1 MERSRLESVD
11 LVRGIVMI
19 LMALDHVRDFLGVPG
34 LNPVNIAQTTIP
46 LFFTRWITHICAPT
60 FFLLAG
66 TGARL
71 ALRRKSKGEV
81 SRFLFTRGLWLI
93 FLEEVILRLLA
104 WQWNLDY
111 RLTILNILWALG
123 WAMIVLAALVWL
135 PDWAIATF
143 ACALIAGHN
152 LFDSVSAQ
160 SLGRL
165 APLWTVLHEPG
176 VLIPGRHL
184 VFVAYPLVPWIAV
197 IAAGYFLGLVYQWH
211 PARRR
216 GFLLSLGIALA
227 LAFVVLRAING
238 YGDPGRWHTQRSL
251 AFTIV
256 SFLNTTKYPPS
267 LLFLLMTLSLTTLL
281 LGLFDAVTPRLLRP
295 VLVYGRV
302 PLFYFALHAAL
313 IHLIALGWCFVR
325 YGQVHWMFESSSA
338 GDFPIT
344 PPPGWGFSLPY
355 LYLIWILVVVALYPL
370 CAWFARLKQ
379 RRSDAWLSYL

>member
-1 MERSRLESVD
+1 
-11 LVRGIVMI
+11 MI

-34 LNPVNIAQTTIP
+34 VNPVNLAQTTVP

-71 ALRRKSKGEV
+71 ALRRKSKSEL
-81 SRFLFTRGLWLI
+81 SRFLVTRGLWLI
-93 FLEEVILRLLA
+93 ILEIVVLRVLA
-104 WQWNLDY
+104 WQFNLDY

-135 PDWAIATF
+135 PDWTIATF

-152 LFDSVSAQ
+152 LFDSVRAE
-160 SLGRL
+160 SLGRF
-165 APLWTVLHEPG
+165 APLWTVLHSPG
-176 VLIPGRHL
+176 FLAQGRHQ
-184 VFVAYPLVPWIAV
+184 VFIAYPLVPWIAV
-197 IAAGYFLGLVYQWH
+197 IAAGYVLGAVYQWN

-216 GFLLSLGIALA
+216 GFLLRLGSA
-227 LAFVVLRAING
+227 LAFGFVILRATNI
-238 YGDPGRWHTQRSL
+238 YGDPGRWHAQRTI

-256 SFLNTTKYPPS
+256 SFLNTNKYPPS
-267 LLFLLMTLSLTTLL
+267 LLFLLMTLSLTILL
-281 LGLFDAVTPRLLRP
+281 LGLLDGTTPRVLRP
-295 VLVYGRV
+295 VLVFGRV

-313 IHLIALGWCFVR
+313 IHLIALAWCFMR
-325 YGQVHWMFESSSA
+325 YGQVHWMFESSSV
-338 GDFPIT
+338 DQFPIT
-344 PPPGWGFSLPY
+344 PPPGWGLSLPY

-379 RRSDAWLSYL
+379 RRSEAWLSYL